1 MTELFLNFMMF
12 KTSFYVGAH
21 VMLLAVCLYFASRAI
36 ADHKKGYLS
45 NDLSRDSQRW
55 TSAEI
60 KIAAYVAIFQ
70 TSKLR
75 LDQNYQAAINATLK
89 RSDRSVM
96 GQMRRVSALGAVK
109 SDASQ
114 LTEDIALS
122 LAAMTENEAERVF
135 FESIISI
142 GGDAELI
149 RSLIK

>member
-1 MTELFLNFMMF
+1 MTSLVLWIGYNLITE
-12 KTSFYVGAH
+12 K
-21 VMLLAVCLYFASRAI
+21 R
-36 ADHKKGYLS
+36 GYLS

-122 LAAMTENEAERVF
+122 LAAMTESEAERVF

>member
-1 MTELFLNFMMF
+1 MLGQFTINFFVILSMTSLVLWIGYNLITE
-12 KTSFYVGAH
+12 K
-21 VMLLAVCLYFASRAI
+21 R
-36 ADHKKGYLS
+36 GYLS

-55 TSAEI
+55 TSDEI

-96 GQMRRVSALGAVK
+96 GQMRRVSALGAAN
-109 SDASQ
+109 SDASK

-122 LAAMTENEAERVF
+122 LAAMTESEAERVF

>member
-1 MTELFLNFMMF
+1 MTELFLNF
-12 KTSFYVGAH
+12 GAYF
-21 VMLLAVCLYFASRAI
+21 MLMAVTFYFASRAI
-36 ADHKKGYLS
+36 ASHNSNGYLS

>member
-1 MTELFLNFMMF
+1 MTELFLNF
-12 KTSFYVGAH
+12 GAYF
-21 VMLLAVCLYFASRAI
+21 MLMAVAFYFASRAI
-36 ADHKKGYLS
+36 ASHNSNGYLS

-96 GQMRRVSALGAVK
+96 GQMRRVSALGAAN
-109 SDASQ
+109 SDASK

>member
-1 MTELFLNFMMF
+1 MTE
-12 KTSFYVGAH
+12 K
-21 VMLLAVCLYFASRAI
+21 R
-36 ADHKKGYLS
+36 GYLS

-55 TSAEI
+55 TETEI

-75 LDQNYQAAINATLK
+75 LDQNYQSAINATLK

-96 GQMRRVSALGAVK
+96 GQMRRVSALGAPK
-109 SDASQ
+109 SDASK
-114 LTEDIALS
+114 LTEDIASS
-122 LAAMTENEAERVF
+122 LAAMSEAEAERVF

>member
-1 MTELFLNFMMF
+1 MVEQIFLISAMSSLVIWIGYNLMTE
-12 KTSFYVGAH
+12 K
-21 VMLLAVCLYFASRAI
+21 R
-36 ADHKKGYLS
+36 GYLS

-55 TSAEI
+55 TETEI

-75 LDQNYQAAINATLK
+75 LDQNYQSAINATLK

-96 GQMRRVSALGAVK
+96 GQMRRVSALGAPK
-109 SDASQ
+109 SDASK

-122 LAAMTENEAERVF
+122 LAAMSEAEAERVF

>member
-1 MTELFLNFMMF
+1 MLGQFIINFFVILSMTSLVLWIGYNLITE
-12 KTSFYVGAH
+12 K
-21 VMLLAVCLYFASRAI
+21 R
-36 ADHKKGYLS
+36 GYLS

-55 TSAEI
+55 TSDEI

-96 GQMRRVSALGAVK
+96 GQMRRVSALGAAN
-109 SDASQ
+109 SDASK

-122 LAAMTENEAERVF
+122 LAAMTESEAERVF

>member
-1 MTELFLNFMMF
+1 MLGQFTINFFVILSMTSLVLWIGYNLITE
-12 KTSFYVGAH
+12 K
-21 VMLLAVCLYFASRAI
+21 R
-36 ADHKKGYLS
+36 GYLS

>member
-1 MTELFLNFMMF
+1 MLGQFTINFFVILSMTSLVLWIGYNLITE
-12 KTSFYVGAH
+12 K
-21 VMLLAVCLYFASRAI
+21 R
-36 ADHKKGYLS
+36 GYLS

-55 TSAEI
+55 TSTEI

-122 LAAMTENEAERVF
+122 LAAMTESEAERVF

>member
-1 MTELFLNFMMF
+1 MTELFLNFGEYFILMAV
-12 KTSFYVGAH
+12 TFYFVG
-21 VMLLAVCLYFASRAI
+21 RAI
-36 ADHKKGYLS
+36 ASHNSNGYLS

-109 SDASQ
+109 SDASK

>member
-1 MTELFLNFMMF
+1 MVVQIFLILAMTSLVIWIGYNLMTE
-12 KTSFYVGAH
+12 K
-21 VMLLAVCLYFASRAI
+21 R
-36 ADHKKGYLS
+36 GYLS

-55 TSAEI
+55 TETEI

-96 GQMRRVSALGAVK
+96 GQMRRVSALGAAK
-109 SDASQ
+109 SDASK

-122 LAAMTENEAERVF
+122 LAAMSETEAERVF

>member
-1 MTELFLNFMMF
+1 MVELFLNLG
-12 KTSFYVGAH
+12 THLLLVVGIFF
-21 VMLLAVCLYFASRAI
+21 FASRTI
-36 ADHKKGYLS
+36 ADHNNGYLS

-55 TSAEI
+55 TENEI
-60 KIAAYVAIFQ
+60 KIAAYVVIFQ

-96 GQMRRVSALGAVK
+96 GQMRRVSALGAAK
-109 SDASQ
+109 SDASK

-122 LAAMTENEAERVF
+122 LAAMSEAEAERVF
-135 FESIISI
+135 FESITSI

>member
-1 MTELFLNFMMF
+1 MVEQIFLILAMTSLVVWIGYNLMTE
-12 KTSFYVGAH
+12 
-21 VMLLAVCLYFASRAI
+21 
-36 ADHKKGYLS
+36 KKGYLS

-55 TSAEI
+55 TSTEI
-60 KIAAYVAIFQ
+60 KVAAYVAIFQ

-96 GQMRRVSALGAVK
+96 GMMRRVSALGAVK

-122 LAAMTENEAERVF
+122 LAAMSENEAERVF

>member
-1 MTELFLNFMMF
+1 MTELFLNFGAYFMLMAV
-12 KTSFYVGAH
+12 TFYFV
-21 VMLLAVCLYFASRAI
+21 SRAI
-36 ADHKKGYLS
+36 ASHNSNGYLS

-96 GQMRRVSALGAVK
+96 GQMRRVSALGAAN
-109 SDASQ
+109 SDASK

>member
-1 MTELFLNFMMF
+1 MVLWIGYNLITE
-12 KTSFYVGAH
+12 K
-21 VMLLAVCLYFASRAI
+21 R
-36 ADHKKGYLS
+36 GYLS

-122 LAAMTENEAERVF
+122 LAAMTESEAERVF

>member
-1 MTELFLNFMMF
+1 MVEQIFLILAMTSLVIWIGYNLMTE
-12 KTSFYVGAH
+12 
-21 VMLLAVCLYFASRAI
+21 
-36 ADHKKGYLS
+36 KKGYLS

-55 TSAEI
+55 TSTEI
-60 KIAAYVAIFQ
+60 KVAAYVAIFQ

-96 GQMRRVSALGAVK
+96 GMMRRVSALGAVK
-109 SDASQ
+109 SDASK

-122 LAAMTENEAERVF
+122 LAAMSENEAERVF

>member
-1 MTELFLNFMMF
+1 MTELFLNF
-12 KTSFYVGAH
+12 GAYF
-21 VMLLAVCLYFASRAI
+21 MLMAVAFYFASRAI
-36 ADHKKGYLS
+36 ASHNSNGYLS

-96 GQMRRVSALGAVK
+96 GQMRRVSALGTAN
-109 SDASQ
+109 SDASK

-122 LAAMTENEAERVF
+122 LAAMTEQEAERVF

>member
-1 MTELFLNFMMF
+1 MLGQFTINFFVILSMTSLVLWIGYNLMTE
-12 KTSFYVGAH
+12 
-21 VMLLAVCLYFASRAI
+21 
-36 ADHKKGYLS
+36 KKGYLS

>member
-1 MTELFLNFMMF
+1 MLGQFTINFFVILSMTSLVLWIGYNLITE
-12 KTSFYVGAH
+12 K
-21 VMLLAVCLYFASRAI
+21 R
-36 ADHKKGYLS
+36 GYLS

-122 LAAMTENEAERVF
+122 LAAMTESEAERVF

>member
-1 MTELFLNFMMF
+1 MVELFLNFGAYFMLMAV
-12 KTSFYVGAH
+12 TFYFV
-21 VMLLAVCLYFASRAI
+21 SRTI
-36 ADHKKGYLS
+36 ADHNNGYLS

-55 TSAEI
+55 TSTEI
-60 KIAAYVAIFQ
+60 KVAAYVAIFQ